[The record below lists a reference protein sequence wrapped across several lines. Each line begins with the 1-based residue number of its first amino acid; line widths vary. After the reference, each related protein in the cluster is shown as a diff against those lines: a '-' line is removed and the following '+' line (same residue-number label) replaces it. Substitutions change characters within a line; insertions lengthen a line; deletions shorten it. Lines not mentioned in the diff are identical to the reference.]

1 MTRRE
6 LTDEQIEARMPKK
19 AGRPAMT
26 AAQPV
31 AVVLNGEAAAQAVA
45 DVDGLAQLQA
55 SYGQERDLANQML
68 GQIQMSRA
76 ISKFTDVVSLQKL
89 KYIKEN
95 KSYRA
100 LSGQKGIDRNG
111 SEITDVGTWAGFCAA
126 LGVSASKIDED
137 LTNLQIFGEEALAQL
152 TQAGA
157 GYRELRQYRK
167 LPEDQKQALIE
178 VAKAGDKE
186 GFVELAEEIIAK
198 HAKEKE
204 SLAAKEAEARAQI
217 EAKDKVLADNATKI
231 NEQAQALELAR
242 SEKFTPA
249 PGSVARTKAEAAL
262 LKEVFKQSL
271 CINGRMRALFAAVNG
286 ALSDSG
292 AGEAVQQAAR
302 AAVQHLAQQFAD
314 IAREFDIAIDLDE
327 RIDPPWTA
335 EDEAALAA
343 LAAKKF
349 GVASKVTH
357 CSTGGGASL
366 EFQIGRA
373 HV

>member
-19 AGRPAMT
+19 AGRPAMP
-26 AAQPV
+26 AAQAV
-31 AVVLNGEAAAQAVA
+31 AVVLNGEETAPEVAA
-45 DVDGLAQLQA
+45 VDGLAQLQA
-55 SYGQERDLANQML
+55 SYGQGRDLANQML

-204 SLAAKEAEARAQI
+204 ALAAQVQEAQATL
-217 EAKDKVLADNATKI
+217 EAKDRVLADKNERLTKLEEEGKRKFKPSAGSEAKTAQ
-231 NEQAQALELAR
+231 EQALLTELDQASSAAYLAIH
-242 SEKFTPA
+242 KT
-249 PGSVARTKAEAAL
+249 
-262 LKEVFKQSL
+262 
-271 CINGRMRALFAAVNG
+271 FAAADV

-292 AGEAVQQAAR
+292 AREAIQTRARQAVEFLVQQLADMAEEFGIQVDLEAR
-302 AAVQHLAQQFAD
+302 
-314 IAREFDIAIDLDE
+314 IA
-327 RIDPPWTA
+327 PPWLN
-335 EDEAALAA
+335 EEAL
-343 LAAKKF
+343 
-349 GVASKVTH
+349 
-357 CSTGGGASL
+357 ASL
-366 EFQIGRA
+366 EARNAANPHTNPRA
-373 HV
+373 K